1 MKQRLKMIPPLRIMM
16 CQAQIAH
23 ATTKISLMAFQVN
36 EVIVSRIVRP
46 IEISIETNRN
56 INSDPSVAKLRTQ
69 VRETAGL
76 VRDATYHV
84 TNIDCL
90 KEAMEALK
98 KIHHSLM
105 CNSLRE
111 GSLPIRSSPPKKRLK
126 VTSLDYHKVFHK
138 KLPLRRKRKIRVK
151 SPQKKTRRPRTYLW

>member
-1 MKQRLKMIPPLRIMM
+1 M
-16 CQAQIAH
+16 
-23 ATTKISLMAFQVN
+23 
-36 EVIVSRIVRP
+36 
-46 IEISIETNRN
+46 
-56 INSDPSVAKLRTQ
+56 AKLRTQ

-76 VRDATYHV
+76 VCDATYHV

-98 KIHHSLM
+98 KIHQSLM

-111 GSLPIRSSPPKKRLK
+111 GSLPIRTSPLKKRLK
-126 VTSLDYHKVFHK
+126 VTSLDYQKVFHK

-151 SPQKKTRRPRTYLW
+151 SQKKKKHEGREHTCGRPYLQLTFAIRRPGRNLRWHTCRLHTRLSTKYQIPC

>member
-1 MKQRLKMIPPLRIMM
+1 M
-16 CQAQIAH
+16 
-23 ATTKISLMAFQVN
+23 
-36 EVIVSRIVRP
+36 
-46 IEISIETNRN
+46 
-56 INSDPSVAKLRTQ
+56 AKLRTQ

-98 KIHHSLM
+98 KIHQSLM

-111 GSLPIRSSPPKKRLK
+111 GGLPIRSSPAKKRLK

-151 SPQKKTRRPRTYLW
+151 SKKNAKAENIPVVDLTCSSPLPSGDQVGIYAGTHVHTRLSTKYQIPS